1 MNLKIKI
8 TVFLFLLIG
17 LNLIGQEQ
25 WTLDQCV
32 TYALDHN
39 LQLKDFKYNTASNKE
54 TYRQSI
60 RDVLPR
66 VNASS
71 NYAISF
77 GRAEDPNTG
86 TFVTKDFFSNS
97 YNLNGSIDLFQGFQ
111 KLNTIKASKFLYKAT
126 KEETVHQKYLLA
138 FRVMQ
143 AFYDI
148 QFFEGLL
155 AISKEQQ
162 AVSQTNYNLVEKQIE
177 LGLKAGAD
185 LYEAESLLLTDK
197 LNVTQSANQ
206 LAAAKLNLIQEMN
219 LDEVTDI
226 NIQVSLPTIKLE
238 NGVNEMQSDSI
249 FNEAKSFVPL
259 LKAQELRKR
268 AAKKQLA
275 ATRGS
280 LYPSLEMFAGYR
292 TGYFET
298 TVDSLGLTIPFK
310 DQFRDNASEFVGVS
324 VNIPLFD
331 AWSRRSRVKQSK
343 IDFLRAQNNLDI
355 QEQEL
360 QQTIQ
365 QLVQEHNSLLVEV
378 AQSNQKVT
386 AQNLAFTIAQKRYEK
401 GLINALELFTAK
413 NLFASAQNENLQV
426 TLRSEINKS
435 TLDFYRGLPVF
446 NIN

>member
-1 MNLKIKI
+1 MAQDK
-8 TVFLFLLIG
+8 
-17 LNLIGQEQ
+17 
-25 WTLDQCV
+25 WTLEQCIDH
-32 TYALDHN
+32 ALEYN
-39 LQLKDFKYNTASNKE
+39 LQLKDFNYNTQSNKE

-60 RDVLPR
+60 RDVLPT

-71 NYAISF
+71 NYVISF
-77 GRAEDPNTG
+77 GRSEDPNTG
-86 TFVTKDFFSNS
+86 TFVTQDFFSNA

-111 KLNTIKASKFLYKAT
+111 KINTIKASKFLYKAT
-126 KEETVHQKYLLA
+126 NEEATHQKYLLA

-155 AISKEQQ
+155 AISSEQQ
-162 AVSQTNYNLVEKQIE
+162 AVSQTNYDLVQKQIE

-185 LYEAESLLLTDK
+185 LYEAESLLLTDN
-197 LNVTQSANQ
+197 LNVTQSKNQ
-206 LAAAKLNLIQEMN
+206 LAAAKLSLIQEMN
-219 LDEVTDI
+219 LDGATDI
-226 NIQVSLPTIKLE
+226 HIQVGLPELKTDAELTTIE
-238 NGVNEMQSDSI
+238 SDSI
-249 FNEAKSFVPL
+249 FTEAKNFVPL
-259 LKAQELRKR
+259 IKAQELRTK

-275 ATRGS
+275 ATRGN
-280 LYPSLEMFAGYR
+280 LYPSIEMFAGYR

-298 TVDSLGLTIPFK
+298 TRDTLGITIPFK
-310 DQFRDNASEFVGVS
+310 DQFRDNASEFIGVS
-324 VNIPLFD
+324 LNIPLTEG
-331 AWSRRSRVKQSK
+331 WSRRSRVKQQK
-343 IDFLRAQNNLDI
+343 IEYQRAQNNLEV

-365 QLVQEHNSLLVEV
+365 QLVQEYNSLIVEL
-378 AQSNQKVT
+378 AQSNQKVV

-426 TLRSEINKS
+426 RLRSEINKS